1 MSMPIPAARGH
12 GCGPWSSC
20 PAWLASPS
28 LGRRHEGR
36 VRVEAQRGLQ
46 RGVRRAPLE
55 RGLVVQPLH
64 ARHRRQLPP
73 RSPPGRLPGCHW
85 RAASASASPSWRPD
99 SPRSPR
105 HASAAARVH
114 PRSLPGPRPCP
125 ARHRGYSSRERVE
138 SREKSRARCA
148 VERDESST
156 RFRSAAGFFSIFYF
170 HQLKSA
176 PLETA

>member
-138 SREKSRARCA
+138 SREKSSRARA
-148 VERDESST
+148 RGA
-156 RFRSAAGFFSIFYF
+156 RRSRRRGFEAPPDFFLFFIFI
-170 HQLKSA
+170 S
-176 PLETA
+176 